1 MSNKNILKIQFIT
14 PEPEPNIAEMTE
26 VLLKKGFRPLID
38 STPADLPPGAVLLI
52 YNCTKHTLFSIVVNE
67 QNLRGFSYMF
77 FNALNA
83 DPDIVQMDKEYHFK
97 NWYYKVLMQLP
108 EVTAN
113 PAEEVLQKL
122 FAEVGF
128 KNLSEATP
136 EDLPQGCIAL
146 ISDSH
151 CRFNPV
157 IVRVLSMSNRRL
169 LYLRQSAQVAGD
181 WESDVIM
188 DHRNPLRNFSYLVIS

>member
-1 MSNKNILKIQFIT
+1 MSNKNILKIQF
-14 PEPEPNIAEMTE
+14 EPNIDEMTN

-52 YNCTKHTLFSIVVNE
+52 YNCTKHTLFSIMVNE

-97 NWYYKVLMQLP
+97 NWYYKILMQLP

-113 PAEEVLQKL
+113 PDEKLLQKL

-151 CRFNPV
+151 CRFNPI
-157 IVRVLSMSNRRL
+157 IVRTLSMSNRRL

-188 DHRNPLRNFSYLVIS
+188 DHQNPLRDFSYLVIS

>member
-1 MSNKNILKIQFIT
+1 MSNKNILTIQF
-14 PEPEPNIAEMTE
+14 EPNIDEMTHI
-26 VLLKKGFRPLID
+26 LRKRGFRPLID

-52 YNCTKHTLFSIVVNE
+52 YNCTQHTLFSIVVNE
-67 QNLRGFSYMF
+67 HNLRGFSYMF

-83 DPDIVQMDKEYHFK
+83 DPDIVQMSKVYHFK

>member
-1 MSNKNILKIQFIT
+1 MSNKNILKIHFNDN
-14 PEPEPNIAEMTE
+14 EPNIAEMTD
-26 VLLKKGFRPLID
+26 VLLKNGFRKLSD
-38 STPADLPPGAVLLI
+38 STPADLPTGAVLLI
-52 YNCTKHTLFSIVVNE
+52 YDCTKHTLFSIVVNE
-67 QNLRGFSYMF
+67 HNLRGFSYMF
-77 FNALNA
+77 FNALNS
-83 DPDIVQMDKEYHFK
+83 DPDIVQMDKEYYFK
-97 NWYYKVLMQLP
+97 NWYYKVLIQLH

-146 ISDSH
+146 ISDSD

-157 IVRVLSMSNRRL
+157 IVRTLSMSNRRL

-188 DHRNPLRNFSYLVIS
+188 DHRNPLSDFSYLVIS